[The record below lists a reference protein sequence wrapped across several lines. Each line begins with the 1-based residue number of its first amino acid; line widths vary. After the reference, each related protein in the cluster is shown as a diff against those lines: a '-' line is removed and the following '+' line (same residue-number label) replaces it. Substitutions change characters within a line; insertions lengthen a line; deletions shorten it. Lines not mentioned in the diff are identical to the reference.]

1 MKKKLTHVSALL
13 LGAVMLL
20 SLCSCGGKGMTT
32 EDASQCVQV
41 ELDATYKG
49 QFQPFVDFYNN
60 VTTED
65 ARNQYNDNVEGEAGY
80 FLYSFGIDTL
90 DGSGDSVEPTD
101 MQLHRAKELFEKIYA
116 KAEYSI
122 TSSTKQDDG
131 TFAVKL
137 TIQPIN
143 IIHLL
148 DDNIEAGFEDFQ
160 AKYDAVDVESM
171 SDEEFENW
179 YTDVFAADYY
189 DTLLDILEEQI
200 PNIDYMDEKSI
211 VIQVQNDEE
220 EGLSFGDEDWGNLDN
235 MIIDYNI

>member
-1 MKKKLTHVSALL
+1 MRKTFPRISALL
-13 LGAVMLL
+13 LGTVMLL

-32 EDASQCVQV
+32 EDASKCVQV

-49 QFQPFVDFYNN
+49 QFQPFVDFYDN

-65 ARNQYNDNVEGEAGY
+65 ARNQYNDNVEGEASY
-80 FLYSFGIDTL
+80 FLYGFGPDAL

-101 MQLHRAKELFEKIYA
+101 MQLHRAKELFEEIYA

-122 TSSTKQDDG
+122 ASSTKQDDG

-137 TIQPIN
+137 TIKPIN
-143 IIHLL
+143 ILHLL
-148 DDNIEAGFEDFQ
+148 SDNIEAGFEAFQ

-171 SDEEFENW
+171 SDEEFETW
-179 YTDVFAADYY
+179 YVDVFARDYY

-220 EGLSFGDEDWGNLDN
+220 EGLAFGDEDWKNLDN

>member
-65 ARNQYNDNVEGEAGY
+65 ARSQYNDNVEGEASY